1 MLDLALIHAPSVY
14 DFRKLRHRHYGPISD
29 VVPSKPV
36 FDMYP
41 YGFFS
46 LASYLEERGFKVGI
60 YNLAAKMLSEPRLDT
75 ERFLRGIK
83 ARVYGLD
90 LHWLVHAHGALEV
103 ARLVKEIHGAP
114 VFLGGLSTTIF
125 WRELL
130 DDYPW
135 VDAAILGDTTEPI
148 VLAAVEAYSEGREER
163 LLDASNIAFRLG
175 GRVVYRPVSFAP
187 TNLDEYRPKY
197 KYVVRSFARS
207 GVTNALPWSGFLE
220 HPVTAIITFK
230 GCTYNCVTCGGSSF
244 AYQRFIGR
252 PRLGHKSPETVVE
265 EFREIVERVKAPV
278 FFVGDLTLLGR
289 KYLEKLTALLSE
301 EAGDTEVFFEFFRPP
316 PRWALELYRRVSS
329 RVYLQISPEAPQEEV
344 RRAFGRPYGNEE
356 LFRLLR
362 WTGEMGF
369 ERIDLYFMVGLPRQ
383 DEENV
388 RAIGAFFE
396 KAHRESGGKATAFVA
411 PLAPFVDP
419 GSLAYVYGE
428 RLGYRLLAKTLREHR
443 QLLLAPTWYEMLNY
457 ETLWL
462 DRKGVARATYN
473 AAEELALAKHRAGVM
488 SSEELE
494 RLLDSIEK
502 ARRGLATGIAEEKET
517 VDEDELYPGRRRIPF
532 STLKPRLIAETLFW
546 TLASRMP
553 IRRPWPSQ
561 ASPQPPS

>member
-60 YNLAAKMLSEPRLDT
+60 YNLAAKMLSEPRLDA

-125 WRELL
+125 WREIL

-148 VLAAVEAYSEGREER
+148 VLAAVEAYSEGREEK

-175 GRVVYRPVSFAP
+175 GRVVYRPVGFAP

-244 AYQRFIGR
+244 AYRRFIGR

-289 KYLEKLTALLSE
+289 RYVEKLTNLLSE

-388 RAIGAFFE
+388 RALGAFFE
-396 KAHRESGGKATAFVA
+396 EAHRVSGGKATAFVA

-462 DRKGVARATYN
+462 DRRGVARATYN

-488 SSEELE
+488 GGEELE

-517 VDEDELYPGRRRIPF
+517 VDEDELYPGRKRIPI

-553 IRRPWPSQ
+553 I
-561 ASPQPPS
+561 